1 MCNKYTLNYR
11 FMKKQSFVNK
21 LVFDHMLVT
30 NLKQSV
36 SEKQLFYH
44 YLISGKISLKE
55 YLALMH

>member
-1 MCNKYTLNYR
+1 MN
-11 FMKKQSFVNK
+11 KQSFVNK